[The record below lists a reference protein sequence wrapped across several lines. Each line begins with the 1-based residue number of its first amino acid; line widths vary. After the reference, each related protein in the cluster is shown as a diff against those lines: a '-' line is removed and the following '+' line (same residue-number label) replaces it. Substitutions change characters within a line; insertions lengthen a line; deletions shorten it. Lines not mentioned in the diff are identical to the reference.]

1 MGIILPDCFWI
12 ILFYYAIIQVFT
24 DFKRPV
30 TLFLSVSPDLKVFF
44 YILRPNFLN
53 ISLSSEIVVPEE
65 VSMFPVIVALA
76 PLQNTD
82 SPFPDICLRPAASL
96 TSAAGFM

>member
-1 MGIILPDCFWI
+1 MGRILPDCFWI
-12 ILFYYAIIQVFT
+12 ILFYYARIRVFT

-53 ISLSSEIVVPEE
+53 ISLSSEIVVPGIGMSTFIGIE
-65 VSMFPVIVALA
+65 SA
-76 PLQNTD
+76 PLQ
-82 SPFPDICLRPAASL
+82 S
-96 TSAAGFM
+96 